1 MKKYLL
7 TLFCFLSLTCMAQEV
22 PVNIEIE
29 PIEQTGKGHR
39 SIPQLPELTF
49 EDTYLY
55 VYAPY
60 YIESMTVLVKDAT
73 GTVIYNYTAAMVAGR
88 NTIVLPDIVSEEK
101 YSVELLFGDWH
112 LIGYF

>member
-7 TLFCFLSLTCMAQEV
+7 TLFCFLSLTCMAQEI
-22 PVNIEIE
+22 PVNMEGIPPENPNE
-29 PIEQTGKGHR
+29 PHR
-39 SIPQLPELTF
+39 SITQLPELTF
-49 EDTYLY
+49 EDNCLY

-73 GTVIYNYTAAMVAGR
+73 GTVIYNYTAPMVTGR